1 MRSGYKRVYLVKKI
15 YVIFF
20 LIFLDFL
27 SKKIVFNYVK
37 INSLIEI
44 FPFFD
49 LTHIHNYGISFGLLS
64 GFISPKI
71 IVLIGLIVTLLI
83 YFIYIQSSEKLEK
96 WGLIMIISGALS
108 NILDRILN
116 NYVLDFISLHY
127 NDFYWPAFNFADIY
141 ITIGVLIIIYQIVKA
156 FGKRL
161 SDDNV

>member
-1 MRSGYKRVYLVKKI
+1 MGLDQRIFRKMIKETFDYDLVI
-15 YVIFF
+15 P
-20 LIFLDFL
+20 
-27 SKKIVFNYVK
+27 
-37 INSLIEI
+37 EI
-44 FPFFD
+44 M
-49 LTHIHNYGISFGLLS
+49 
-64 GFISPKI
+64 PKYI
-71 IVLIGLIVTLLI
+71 LIGLIVTLLI

-156 FGKRL
+156 FVKRL
-161 SDDNV
+161 SVDNV